1 MARTTAEAHK
11 RIDAIE
17 SKLAN
22 LDTRIVSME
31 KEISIQFKDLF
42 GRVKRIESVLIAAT
56 GSIILMLIAVLM
68 KM

>member
-1 MARTTAEAHK
+1 MARTIAEAHK

-17 SKLAN
+17 SKLAS